1 MMASPTETKDNR
13 GGLSGYGSLL
23 TVLMLGLFLAILNQ
37 TLLNVALP
45 HLTADFGVS
54 TSTVQWL
61 LTGYMLVNGVLIPL
75 SAYLIER
82 LGVRRLFLIA
92 MLSFTAGALIC
103 SLAPSFP
110 VMLTGRL
117 IQAIG
122 GGVLTPL
129 VMSVILFIFPPEMR
143 GKGMGLFGLAMM
155 FAPAVGPTLSG
166 WIVQNYDWHWLFT
179 GMIPFGVLVLVI
191 AFFKLKNIE
200 EPKKI
205 KLDTFGTVTSISGVG
220 LLLYGLSEAG
230 SRGWTDT
237 VVLSCIV
244 AGFVLLIAFVIQ
256 QIRSENPMLDMRVFR
271 YGVFS
276 LSTVINVFVTASM
289 FAGMILLPLYLQN
302 LRGFTPLDSG
312 LMMLPGAIVMMIM
325 SPISGTLFDKIGP
338 RPLAVIGMIITTV
351 TTYEFTTL
359 TLDTSYGYIVAI
371 YMARYFGMSLLMMPI
386 MTAGMN
392 QLPRELSKHGT
403 AMSNTLRQ
411 ISGSIGTSLIT
422 TIFTN
427 RSTAHYAA
435 FADRMDTTDPTFMD
449 SFNALV
455 NRIATAAHLPLTEA
469 KTQAAA
475 ALAGQA
481 KLQSTVM
488 GINDAFFWTTII
500 SVVGLGL
507 SVFLRDVRKD
517 KPKRSLLAP
526 EETGARSTEVILLPS
541 PEQTAR

>member
-1 MMASPTETKDNR
+1 MMASPRETKDNR

-92 MLSFTAGALIC
+92 MISFTAGALIC
-103 SLAPSFP
+103 SLASSFP

-117 IQAIG
+117 IQAVG

-179 GMIPFGVLVLVI
+179 GMLPFGVLVLVI

-230 SRGWTDT
+230 SSGWTDT
-237 VVLSCIV
+237 VVLSCI
-244 AGFVLLIAFVIQ
+244 ALGLVLLVAFVIQ
-256 QIRSENPMLDMRVFR
+256 QSRSNNPMLDMRVFR
-271 YGVFS
+271 YGVFT

-289 FAGMILLPLYLQN
+289 FAGMILLPLYLQS

-427 RSTAHYAA
+427 RSTVHYDA
-435 FADRMDTTDPTFMD
+435 FADRMDTTDPAFMD

-455 NRIATAAHLPLTEA
+455 NRIAASAHLPLAEA
-469 KTQAAA
+469 KTQAVMT
-475 ALAGQA
+475 LAGQA

-517 KPKRSLLAP
+517 KPKRSLHSP
-526 EETGARSTEVILLPS
+526 EETSARTEVILLPS
-541 PEQTAR
+541 PGQTAQ

>member
-1 MMASPTETKDNR
+1 MASPTETKDNR

-92 MLSFTAGALIC
+92 MLAFTAGALIC
-103 SLAPSFP
+103 SVAPSFP

-179 GMIPFGVLVLVI
+179 GVLPFGVLVLII

-256 QIRSENPMLDMRVFR
+256 QARSENPMLDMRVFR

-312 LMMLPGAIVMMIM
+312 LLMLPGAIVMMIM

-338 RPLAVIGMIITTV
+338 RPLAVVGMIITTV

-427 RSTAHYAA
+427 RSTVHYAA
-435 FADRMDTTDPTFMD
+435 FTDRMDTTDPTFMD
-449 SFNALV
+449 SFSVLV
-455 NRIATAAHLPLTEA
+455 NRIAAAAHLPLSEA

-481 KLQSTVM
+481 KLQATVI

-517 KPKRSLLAP
+517 KPKRTLHSP
-526 EETGARSTEVILLPS
+526 EETNARTTEVILLPS
-541 PEQTAR
+541 PGQTAQ

>member
-1 MMASPTETKDNR
+1 MASPRETKDNR

-92 MLSFTAGALIC
+92 MISFTAGALIC
-103 SLAPSFP
+103 SLASSFP

-117 IQAIG
+117 IQAVG

-179 GMIPFGVLVLVI
+179 GMLPFGVLVLVI

-230 SRGWTDT
+230 SSGWTDT
-237 VVLSCIV
+237 VVLSCI
-244 AGFVLLIAFVIQ
+244 ALGLVLLVAFVIQ
-256 QIRSENPMLDMRVFR
+256 QSRSNHPMLDMRVFR
-271 YGVFS
+271 YGVFT

-289 FAGMILLPLYLQN
+289 FAGMILLPLYLQS

-351 TTYEFTTL
+351 TTYGFTTL

-427 RSTAHYAA
+427 RSTVHYDA
-435 FADRMDTTDPTFMD
+435 FADRMDTTDPAFMD

-455 NRIATAAHLPLTEA
+455 NRIAASAHLPLAEA
-469 KTQAAA
+469 KTQAVMT
-475 ALAGQA
+475 LAGQA

-517 KPKRSLLAP
+517 KPKRSLHSP
-526 EETGARSTEVILLPS
+526 EETSARTEVILLPS
-541 PEQTAR
+541 PGQTAQ